1 VVLAKTFRSPWRT
14 IPERVRQ
21 LAEIGP
27 GNEFCTFVSRG
38 EEVAISFGELYRHSR
53 AYAATYAALGIEP
66 GDIVIVMLE
75 HSRHLFSS
83 YLGAMLAGAIP
94 AFMPFPSPKQRADL
108 FWADHQ
114 ALFARIEPRLLV
126 TYTPN
131 DITARAALGSAL
143 PVLIAGDEIFAAG
156 ESATALP
163 GFTRLTGDIACLQH
177 SSGTTALKK
186 GVPLTHAAIAGHL
199 DAYARAIELRPGD
212 RIVSWLPLY
221 HDMGFVACFLTALL
235 TGIPLVALDPFEWV
249 MKPHILFD
257 AIERHRGTLCWL
269 PNFAFAH
276 LANAVRP
283 NRHWDL
289 SSMRAYI
296 NCSEPCKP
304 ATFERFRSRFAP
316 DGVRS
321 EQLAVCYAMAENVFG
336 VTQTAIGRE
345 PAVRQLAE
353 ADAPSRTLASCG
365 RPLVGV
371 TVEIRGPAGTPLAD
385 GIVGEIFVRG
395 PFLFRGY
402 DRLPAETEH
411 KLHGEWYASG
421 DLGFFSDGELYVT
434 GRVDDMLI
442 LNGRNYYAHEIEA
455 IVDSLE
461 GLLPG
466 RTIAIGIDDERSGA
480 TVVVILAECRSGAP
494 VTRISQEA
502 NALVMNRLG
511 LSIHALVP
519 LAPGSLIK
527 TTSGKLSR
535 SKNRQLYVDGAL

>member
-1 VVLAKTFRSPWRT
+1 MLAKTFRSPWRT
-14 IPERVRQ
+14 IPERVAQ
-21 LAEIGP
+21 LTETGP
-27 GNEFCTFVSRG
+27 GDEFCTFVSRG
-38 EEVAISFGELYRHSR
+38 EEVLITFGELYRQSR

-75 HSRHLFSS
+75 HSPHLFAS

-94 AFMPFPSPKQRADL
+94 SFMPFPSPKQRPDL
-108 FWADHQ
+108 FWADHRV
-114 ALFARIEPRLLV
+114 LLARIEARLLV
-126 TYTPN
+126 TYAPN
-131 DITARAALGSAL
+131 DIAAREALGPAL
-143 PVLIAGDEIFAAG
+143 PVLIAGDGILAAG
-156 ESATALP
+156 GAASVLP
-163 GFTRLTGDIACLQH
+163 GFARFADDTACLQH

-199 DAYARAIELRPGD
+199 DAYARAIDLQPSD

-249 MKPHILFD
+249 LKPHILFD

-304 ATFERFRSRFAP
+304 ATFERFRLRFAA
-316 DGVRS
+316 DGVRA

-336 VTQTAIGRE
+336 VTQTPIGRE
-345 PAVRQLAE
+345 PVTRQLTEGDVPAR
-353 ADAPSRTLASCG
+353 ALASCG
-365 RPLVGV
+365 RPLEGV
-371 TVEIRGPAGTPLAD
+371 AVEARSPAGTPLAD

-402 DRLPAETEH
+402 DRLPAETER

-442 LNGRNYYAHEIEA
+442 VNGRNYYAHEIEA
-455 IVDSLE
+455 LIDSVD

-466 RTIAIGIDDERSGA
+466 RTIAIGIDDERSGG

-494 VTRISQEA
+494 ITRISQEA

-519 LAPGSLIK
+519 LAPGSLVK

-535 SKNRQLYVDGAL
+535 SKNRQMYVDGAL